1 MHTYIRACKFAFAM
15 EYIYAF
21 LYNYNYAM
29 NWTDTFFTLL
39 IIETLLKLRYLVD
52 VPTSLSN
59 IKGKIMARGNNE
71 MAKI

>member
-1 MHTYIRACKFAFAM
+1 
-15 EYIYAF
+15 
-21 LYNYNYAM
+21 M